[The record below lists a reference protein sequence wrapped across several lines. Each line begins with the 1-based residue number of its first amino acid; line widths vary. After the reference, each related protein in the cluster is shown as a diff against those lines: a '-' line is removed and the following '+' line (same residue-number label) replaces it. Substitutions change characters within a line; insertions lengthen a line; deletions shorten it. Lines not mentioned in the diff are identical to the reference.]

1 MNKRALEALILIGF
15 ATLIVGL
22 VGSLFIFNSPESHRI
37 IWPCLLGAVMGLAV
51 FAGFIL
57 WGRGGSDPE
66 APTVVASLPDEMSAN
81 ALVVQLEAH
90 GIRAR
95 AIGGHTSSDLV
106 CDVKVVVPESD
117 HELAMGVLQ
126 IMTESN
132 T

>member
-1 MNKRALEALILIGF
+1 MKKRAFEAFVLLGF
-15 ATLIVGL
+15 AKLIVML

-37 IWPCLLGAVMGLAV
+37 IWPCLLGAVIGLTV
-51 FAGFIL
+51 FAGFL
-57 WGRGGSDPE
+57 VWGNGANDPD
-66 APTVVASLPDEMSAN
+66 APAAVASLPDEMSAN

-90 GIRAR
+90 GIKAR

-106 CDVKVVVPESD
+106 CDVKVVVSEKD
-117 HELAMGVLQ
+117 HEIAMGVLQ